1 MEEHLLYNIS
11 FDVAGLILISAVMLI
26 HLTTYRFHS
35 RNNNVF
41 RIFLLWSL
49 FNGGTSILTSYT
61 ISYSSGIPDSLN
73 MFLNVMYQTGALMT
87 AYYGLRYILTCFH
100 IERRIDR
107 IIDMA
112 GAAVY
117 ILILLLNLRSEIMFT
132 FRDHEYIKGP
142 LYQISYFIQYYYIT
156 HAALLMLLHRKELD
170 SKPLF
175 LNTFYVIIPV
185 IAGIIQIFFPYVL
198 LTFFAGAVASLFM
211 IFSLE
216 TADYQNLQRAMT
228 ALEQARTEAMEANRA
243 KSEFLARMS
252 HEIRTPI
259 NGILGMN
266 TMILKENRD
275 PEIADYASA
284 IDSAGNGLLSLIND
298 ILDLSKVESGK
309 MELVEVDYRLSTLIN
324 DCYHMVASQA
334 KEKGL
339 SLSVEIEP
347 ELPSCLHG
355 DEVRIRQILVNLLN
369 NAVKYTEQGS
379 VLLSVS
385 GRREDRAGE
394 KEITLLFRV
403 SDTGIGIRREQQK
416 KLFELYERTDEIR
429 NRNIEGSGLGLPIAA
444 LLVKLMHGEIGLASE
459 YGKGSVFMVALPQ
472 EIRDDQAVGPVVLRG
487 SGESV
492 RTLYAPL
499 LHILVV
505 DDVELNL
512 KVVRGFLKESGIQ
525 LDTAKSGMECLQ
537 LVRERHYDIVFMDHM
552 MPEMDG
558 IETFRRMRTA
568 EYAKNADTP
577 VIMMTANAIVGAQEE
592 YLKLGFSDYLSK
604 PLTQSQLFRC
614 IAAHTDETRYAWH
627 TPGEPEPA
635 ELSPEPDRRLGEDSL
650 RETWS
655 TRLSFLD
662 LDYALPFCGDSMD
675 FYLELLR
682 DFINEDRSKAI
693 CESYEKE
700 DWVNYEVQIHALKS
714 ASKLIGAMRLSE
726 LSLEQELAAKQ
737 LDVPALK
744 AGHGPCIDEY
754 LKLRQQLAAALE
766 GENREGGQL

>member
-11 FDVAGLILISAVMLI
+11 FDIAGLILTGAVMLI

-73 MFLNVMYQTGALMT
+73 MFLNVMYQIGALMT
-87 AYYGLRYILTCFH
+87 AYYGLRYILICFH

-117 ILILLLNLRSEIMFT
+117 ILILLLNLLSEVMFT

-142 LYQISYFIQYYYIT
+142 LYQISYFIQYYFIA

-185 IAGIIQIFFPYVL
+185 IAGIIQLFFPYVL
-198 LTFFAGAVASLFM
+198 LTYFAGAVASLFM

-216 TADYQNLQRAMT
+216 TADYQNLQRAMA
-228 ALEQARTEAMEANRA
+228 ALEQARTEAMEANRT

-266 TMILKENRD
+266 TMIMRENRD
-275 PEIADYASA
+275 PEIADYASS

-324 DCYHMVASQA
+324 DSYHMVASQA

-339 SLSVEIEP
+339 SLKVEIEP

-355 DEVRIRQILVNLLN
+355 DEVRIRQVLVNLLN
-369 NAVKYTEQGS
+369 NAVKYTEEGS
-379 VLLSVS
+379 ILLSVA
-385 GRREDRAGE
+385 GRRGGSAGDH
-394 KEITLLFRV
+394 EITLVF
-403 SDTGIGIRREQQK
+403 SIADTGIGIRKEQQE

-444 LLVKLMHGEIGLASE
+444 LLVNLMHGEIGMESE
-459 YGKGSVFMVALPQ
+459 YGKGSVFTVSLPQ
-472 EIRDDQAVGPVVLRG
+472 VIRDDQAVGPVELRG

-492 RTLYAPL
+492 RTLHAPS
-499 LHILVV
+499 LHLLVV

-512 KVVRGFLKESGIQ
+512 KVVRGFLKESGVQ
-525 LDTAKSGMECLQ
+525 LDTAKSGLECLQ
-537 LVRERHYDIVFMDHM
+537 LARERHYDMIFMDHM

-577 VIMMTANAIVGAQEE
+577 VIMMTANAIVGAEEE
-592 YLKLGFSDYLSK
+592 YRKQGFSDYLSK
-604 PLTQSQLFRC
+604 PLTQSRLFRC
-614 IAAHTDETRYAWH
+614 IAAHTEKTRYEWLG
-627 TPGEPEPA
+627 PGEPEPA
-635 ELSPEPDRRLGEDSL
+635 DSHPEQENSPGEENL
-650 RETWS
+650 REKWS

-682 DFINEDRSKAI
+682 DFVNEDRSEAI
-693 CESYEKE
+693 CEAYGKE

-726 LSLEQELAAKQ
+726 LSLGQELAAKQ
-737 LDVPALK
+737 MDIRTLK
-744 AGHGPCIDEY
+744 AGHGPCIEEY
-754 LKLRQQLAAALE
+754 NQLRQQLNRALE
-766 GENREGGQL
+766 GET